1 MFIDERQ
8 PWGYRS
14 QFRILRRRKK
24 EPIRQRKKKNVNFNK
39 LKGKEENFNENQERC
54 PSEWAIS

>member
-8 PWGYRS
+8 PWGYCS
-14 QFRILRRRKK
+14 QRMLWFRILRRRKG

-39 LKGKEENFNENQERC
+39 LKGKIENFNENQERC
-54 PSEWAIS
+54 PSE